1 VLYDQ
6 DMIDGDT
13 SLEGLVDDGVFL
25 SKTAKNS
32 DGTAETGQ
40 IQRVKTRFS
49 KRNGSYV
56 KPNFGHS
63 DLPNRALGGGKQ
75 QTGGLGREVGRN
87 RNQAREHDLHSGQQR
102 RSANR
107 PEKITIDN
115 DTPRRSARCPKPSEK
130 MIQIKKELQEETDSS
145 ESDEDFK
152 VVKNSVKG
160 RKIIVKVELQ
170 DVDNKTR
177 IADAK
182 TQNDPKKLVYG
193 LRRSSRISKPTKEIL
208 EFRKATNDED
218 VNEIV
223 KTRGAHHKKFK
234 LTADP
239 KDNSLVNIKVRKSVH
254 VQYPNPVD
262 ENSNLRPNTRSH
274 TFNTGT
280 ASNATLYQGSP
291 TNLSCEWENL
301 SPSMNGTTLKTRSGK
316 SLGGQWKLTRSISAH
331 NTAMTNSP
339 SNTKLVSSAT
349 RALSASPGV
358 SNQPTEVPPPPI
370 KRKVDQPPS
379 SDMSVGVSSAGTS
392 RIGADGENLSI
403 RTNSLI
409 VLTEAE
415 NDEVGGV
422 HFSPDGLMDPVGDP
436 RNWNCFQCVYQ
447 LTRLDERLAITDLD
461 PLMDK
466 KVDGDALIKSSLS
479 DLVNVVGMEYSP
491 AVRVVFLMQQMG
503 KEAANCGS
511 DP

>member
-87 RNQAREHDLHSGQQR
+87 RKQAREHDLHSGQQR

-115 DTPRRSARCPKPSEK
+115 NTPRRSARCPKPSEK

-182 TQNDPKKLVYG
+182 TQNNPKKLVYG

-262 ENSNLRPNTRSH
+262 ENSNLRPNTRS
-274 TFNTGT
+274 T
-280 ASNATLYQGSP
+280 
-291 TNLSCEWENL
+291 
-301 SPSMNGTTLKTRSGK
+301 
-316 SLGGQWKLTRSISAH
+316 
-331 NTAMTNSP
+331 
-339 SNTKLVSSAT
+339 AT

-392 RIGADGENLSI
+392 RIGVDGENLSI

-409 VLTEAE
+409 VLTEPE

-422 HFSPDGLMDPVGDP
+422 HFSPDGLIDPVGDP

-466 KVDGDALIKSSLS
+466 KVDGDALMKSSLS